1 MRNRHHAPSTTSL
14 PRSPRDAADARST
27 RYLIMMAARILCFIL
42 MVVITPYGW
51 YTWVLGAAA
60 VLLPYF
66 AVVDANVDD
75 KPLTEARVD
84 PERALPAAPSERP
97 ERPEGPIVI
106 RLEETHGS
114 TDVFRVHENPPPEPP
129 TRL

>member
-1 MRNRHHAPSTTSL
+1 MRNHRHAPSTTSL

-51 YTWVLGAAA
+51 YTWIFGAAA

-84 PERALPAAPSERP
+84 PERALPASASERP
-97 ERPEGPIVI
+97 VRAEEPLVI
-106 RLEETHGS
+106 RVEETPG
-114 TDVFRVHENPPPEPP
+114 TTAVFRIQENPPPEQRP
-129 TRL
+129 